1 MKVTVLFEIDE
12 ILVAKNV
19 VNRGSKHG
27 KDSLTISLVCG
38 EEWARMVALNKFELG
53 I

>member
-1 MKVTVLFEIDE
+1 MVIHATMAYYE
-12 ILVAKNV
+12 
-19 VNRGSKHG
+19 
-27 KDSLTISLVCG
+27 LTMSLVCG

>member
-1 MKVTVLFEIDE
+1 MRVTVLFEIVE
-12 ILVAKNV
+12 ILVAKNMIIHAI
-19 VNRGSKHG
+19 KAWHQ
-27 KDSLTISLVCG
+27 LTISLVCG

>member
-1 MKVTVLFEIDE
+1 MVIRAAIAYCE
-12 ILVAKNV
+12 
-19 VNRGSKHG
+19 
-27 KDSLTISLVCG
+27 LTISLVCG

>member
-1 MKVTVLFEIDE
+1 MVIHSTMAYRE
-12 ILVAKNV
+12 
-19 VNRGSKHG
+19 
-27 KDSLTISLVCG
+27 LTISLVCG